1 MFAVYLHQLS
11 PFVFELAPGI
21 GPRWYGLCYL
31 LSFGIGYLLFRKLAQ
46 TGHTELPPEKTAD
59 FITWTAVFGVMLGG
73 RLGWALFYGWREI
86 LENPLRLLEVWRG
99 GMSSHGGI
107 LGVVLFT
114 LFWSRKHRISW
125 TSIGDS
131 ICAVAPVGI
140 FLVRMANFINGELY
154 GKPAGLPGQPPS
166 VPWAVVFPQEL
177 ESTPPLD
184 LLRSDAALRQTLLE
198 TLPPRHPSQI
208 YEGLLEGALLFL
220 ILWTLHTRVRLPRGT
235 VTGIFFFLYAVARIC
250 AEFFREPDPAWSAGA
265 FSAGQFLS
273 LFLPVLGIAFVG
285 WSLRSRQYE
294 RAWN

>member
-1 MFAVYLHQLS
+1 MFAVYLHRLS
-11 PFVFELAPGI
+11 PFIFELAPGI
-21 GPRWYGLCYL
+21 GPRWYGMCYL
-31 LSFGIGYLLFRKLAQ
+31 LSFGIGFLLFRKLAQ

-86 LENPLRLLEVWRG
+86 QENPLRLLEVWKG
-99 GMSSHGGI
+99 GMSSHGGL

-114 LFWSRKHRISW
+114 LFWSRKNRISW
-125 TSIGDS
+125 TSLGDS
-131 ICAVAPVGI
+131 ISAIAPVGI

-154 GKPAGLPGQPPS
+154 GKPAGEPGQTPS

-177 ESTPPLD
+177 ESPPPLD
-184 LLRSDAALRQTLLE
+184 LLRSESALRQTLLE

-208 YEGLLEGALLFL
+208 YEGLLEGVLLFL
-220 ILWTLHTRVRLPRGT
+220 ILWTLHTCVRLPRGA
-235 VTGIFFFLYAVARIC
+235 VTGIFFLLYPAARIF
-250 AEFFREPDPAWSAGA
+250 AELFREPDPAWSAGI

-273 LFLPVLGIAFVG
+273 LFLPVLGIAFLV
-285 WSLRSRQYE
+285 WAFRARQYE